1 MRKFYSVVVNNPK
14 KISVFFL
21 SLAILGAVLQ
31 NFVSVNYDLSDYLP
45 EASPSTVSLE
55 VMEAEF
61 DGAIP
66 NARVMVKDVTIPE
79 AMEYKERLKACDG
92 VTDVTWLDDA
102 ADIYQPLET
111 LDTDMVET
119 YYKNNAALFN
129 VTIEEDE
136 QIETVDAIREIIG
149 NENAMTGTAVST
161 AVATTSTVSEIQMIT
176 ILAVLAVLIVL
187 TVTTTSWIEPIIV
200 LIGLGV
206 AIMINN
212 GSNLMFGEI
221 SFVTNAAGPVL
232 QLAVSLDYSVFLIH
246 RYEECLRENTNR
258 KEAMVDA
265 LCKSTSSIM
274 SSGLTT
280 VIGFLALVFMRFEI
294 GPDLGLA
301 LAKGIAVSLITVFV
315 FMPALILKMHPLMLK
330 THHRRLLPEFDGFGR
345 FVCRI
350 MIPMVCILAVIVVPS
365 YLASNQNDFYYGSSK
380 IFGEKTQVGSDAADV
395 EEIFGKSDTYVLLVP
410 NGDATAEVQL
420 SEALHEIPQVK
431 SIISYADTVGI
442 EIPKEYLDEELRS
455 QLVSDHYSRI
465 VLTVEADYEG
475 KDTFDL
481 VEQIRNT
488 ADAYYPDSY
497 YLAGEGVSTYDL
509 MDTIT
514 ADTVKVNLIAIGAVF
529 VVLLLTMKSISLPV
543 ILVLAIE
550 AAIWVNMAI
559 PYFADSTVF
568 YIAYLIISSIQLG
581 ATVDYAILLT
591 DRYMEYR
598 QSMPKK
604 QAIVQTVATVTTSI
618 LTSGVVMSGVG
629 FLLGNISSHGILSQ
643 LGMFLGKG
651 TLLSMTS
658 VFFVLPGLLY
668 LFDGLIRRTTLNIN
682 FYQPRKES

>member
-31 NFVSVNYDLSDYLP
+31 NFVSVNYELSDYLP
-45 EASPSTVSLE
+45 EASPFTVSLE

-66 NARVMVKDVTIPE
+66 NARVMVRDVTIPE
-79 AMEYKERLKACDG
+79 ALGYKERLKACDG
-92 VTDVTWLDDA
+92 VTEVAWLDDA

-119 YYKNNAALFN
+119 YYKNNAALFT
-129 VTIEEDE
+129 VTIEEGK

-149 NENAMTGTAVST
+149 NENAMTGTVVST

-176 ILAVLAVLIVL
+176 VLAVLAVLIVL
-187 TVTTTSWIEPIIV
+187 MVTTTSWIEPIIV

-315 FMPALILKMHPLMLK
+315 FMPALILKMYPLMLK
-330 THHRRLLPEFDGFGR
+330 THHRRLLPEFDGFGG
-345 FVCRI
+345 FVCRS
-350 MIPMVCILAVIVVPS
+350 MIPMVCILAVVAVPS

-380 IFGEKTQVGSDAADV
+380 IFGEKTQVGSDAAAV

-410 NGDATAEVQL
+410 NGDATAEVRL

-475 KDTFDL
+475 KATFDL
-481 VEQIRNT
+481 VEQIRDT

-618 LTSGVVMSGVG
+618 LTSGVVMSAVG
-629 FLLGNISSHGILSQ
+629 FLLGKISSHGILSQ

-658 VFFVLPGLLY
+658 VFFVLPGLLS